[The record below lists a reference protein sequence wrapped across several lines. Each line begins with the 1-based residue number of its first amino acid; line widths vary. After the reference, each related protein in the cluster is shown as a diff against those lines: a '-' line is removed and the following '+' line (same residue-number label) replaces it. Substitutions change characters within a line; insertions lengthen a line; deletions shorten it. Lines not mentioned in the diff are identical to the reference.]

1 MPVTK
6 FSDLIVPEK
15 FTKYLIQETVKTNAF
30 LNSGIATSDPSVN
43 ITDGGKT
50 VNIPFFNRLSAN
62 DETLKEGRAL
72 TVNNITASK
81 DIAAVHARSVAFGAT
96 DLSKLFTGEDP
107 IKAMRIQL
115 GEYWSDKMTEILLN
129 TLKGIFG
136 TGLGAADANQLDNSA
151 NVLDANVMSD
161 AMFLLG
167 DKSAKITAIAMHSKV
182 FAKLKK
188 LDLVDTVQPSNLSP
202 AYNTYMTKRII
213 MDDSIEPESGTGAT
227 AVYPIYLFGKGAI
240 AYNENGTLATYEQ
253 DRDILLKE
261 DIFTSTRV
269 FTMHPRGVK
278 WIGTPENGETPS
290 NAELANSENW
300 SLVEQPKNVAIARVL
315 TKI

>member
-1 MPVTK
+1 MPGPTK
-6 FSDLIVPEK
+6 IADLIVPEI
-15 FTKYLIQETVKTNAF
+15 FTKYLIQETTKTNAF

-50 VNIPFFNRLSAN
+50 VNIPFFHELSAN
-62 DETLKEGRAL
+62 DEVLTEGTAL
-72 TVNNITASK
+72 TINNITAAR
-81 DIAAVHARSVAFGAT
+81 DIAAVHVRSVAFAAT
-96 DLSKLFTGEDP
+96 DLSKLFSGADP
-107 IKAMRIQL
+107 IAAMRVQL
-115 GEYWSDKMTEILLN
+115 GNFWATKMTDVVLN

-136 TGLGAADANQLDNSA
+136 VTDLADANQLDNSA
-151 NVLDANVMSD
+151 NSLTGDVMSD

-167 DKSAKITAIAMHSKV
+167 DKSAKITALAMHSKV

-188 LDLVDTVQPSNLSP
+188 LDLIDTVQPSALSP

-213 MDDSIEPESGTGAT
+213 MDDAIEPISGTGAT
-227 AVYPIYLFGKGAI
+227 AVYPIYLFGAGAL

-253 DRDILLKE
+253 DRDILKKE
-261 DIFTSTRV
+261 DVFTSTRT

-278 WIGTPENGETPS
+278 WTGTPADGETPS
-290 NAELANSENW
+290 NAELATAANW
-300 SLVEQPKNVAIARVL
+300 ALVENPKNVAIARVI

>member
-1 MPVTK
+1 MAVTK
-6 FSDLIVPEK
+6 FTDLIEPEV
-15 FTKYLIQETVKTNAF
+15 FTKYLIQETTNTNAF

-96 DLSKLFTGEDP
+96 DLAKLFTGADP
-107 IKAMRIQL
+107 VKAMRIQL
-115 GEYWSDKMTEILLN
+115 GEYWSDKMTEVLLN
-129 TLKGIFG
+129 TLSGIFG
-136 TGLGAADANQLDNSA
+136 TTLADDNQLDNSA
-151 NVLDANVMSD
+151 NVLDASVMSD

-188 LDLVDTVQPSNLSP
+188 LDLVDTVQPSGLNP

-213 MDDSIEPESGTGAT
+213 MDDSIVPVSGEGAT

-240 AYNENGTLATYEQ
+240 AYNENNSLATYEQ

-269 FTMHPRGVK
+269 FTLHPRGVK
-278 WIGTPENGETPS
+278 WVGTPEDGETPS
-290 NAELANSENW
+290 NPELSTAANW
-300 SLVEQPKNVAIARVL
+300 TLVERPKNVSIARVL
-315 TKI
+315 TKV